1 MISGEFDRL
10 DRARSVERGEGCLE
24 GRWKKYVSWREM
36 RPCHEECQTHGNRE
50 REWFR
55 FFFFFF
61 ASTYIE
67 FLLDEERGTIVSF
80 LTELE
85 IETILMFYIFL
96 GKRRNNA
103 PMQGERFASNFF
115 A

>member
-1 MISGEFDRL
+1 M
-10 DRARSVERGEGCLE
+10 V
-24 GRWKKYVSWREM
+24 
-36 RPCHEECQTHGNRE
+36 P
-50 REWFR
+50 

-115 A
+115 AYLLKW